1 MNMDMMKFLIACLA
15 LVLIYAL
22 IGCADHQD
30 YRRNKSILDQH
41 RLDSQ
46 QFINDNPEYREV
58 FNILNK
64 PAKTNE

>member
-1 MNMDMMKFLIACLA
+1 MDMMKFLAAFLA

-22 IGCADHQD
+22 IGCADHLD
-30 YRRNKSILDQH
+30 YKRNKSILDQH

-46 QFINDNPEYREV
+46 QFINNNPEYREV
-58 FNILNK
+58 FNILNQ

>member
-22 IGCADHQD
+22 IGCAAHQD
-30 YRRNKSILDQH
+30 YKHNKSILDQH

-46 QFINDNPEYREV
+46 QFVSEYPEISKYLMR
-58 FNILNK
+58 
-64 PAKTNE
+64 